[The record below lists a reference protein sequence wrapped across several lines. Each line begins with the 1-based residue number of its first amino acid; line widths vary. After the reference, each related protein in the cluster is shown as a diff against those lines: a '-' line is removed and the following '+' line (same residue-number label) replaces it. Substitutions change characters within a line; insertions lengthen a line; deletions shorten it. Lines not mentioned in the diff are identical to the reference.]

1 MRGTP
6 EGVAHI
12 RRQLQATY
20 AQVSFRDLPA
30 EQDPAQPSNLST
42 LCAQLTLA
50 RPCYFPVRTFEEGTF
65 LDDDPVKGILGAFD
79 GMEPGERAL
88 TQIILT
94 PAPRDWSRRYE
105 GSARQVE
112 KSMMGEAMSFGLIV
126 RQFVSVIAVMTALG
140 FGLWA
145 LLSFI
150 WTLARIQPGDFER
163 QKIMRSFDRSSHGLD
178 ARKPE
183 QQLPYST
190 VASQGNGRALATPL
204 KLNLGWDGQSVSAR
218 A

>member
-1 MRGTP
+1 VRGTP

-20 AQVSFRDLPA
+20 EVSFRNLPV
-30 EQDPAQPSNLST
+30 EQDPAQPSNLPT

-50 RPCYFPVRTFEEGTF
+50 RPCDLPVRTFEEGAF
-65 LDDDPVKGILGAFD
+65 LEDDPVKEILGACD
-79 GMEPGERAL
+79 GMEAGERAL
-88 TQIILT
+88 TQIILA

-126 RQFVSVIAVMTALG
+126 RQFVSVVAVMTALG
-140 FGLWA
+140 FGLWV

-150 WTLARIQPGDFER
+150 WTLARIQLVTCCKGALSRLSLSAP
-163 QKIMRSFDRSSHGLD
+163 MNLTSSTD
-178 ARKPE
+178 
-183 QQLPYST
+183 
-190 VASQGNGRALATPL
+190 
-204 KLNLGWDGQSVSAR
+204 
-218 A
+218 